1 MLYLVLGLCEDTS
14 SSCRKLITPFQ
25 FASQTCENFRI
36 SKLSGIGMQ
45 LTSTSQVGMG
55 DLSWTFEHEL
65 FFIKTSAIRAGDWVS
80 FHFPFKLVLY
90 ATFSRFNLVFQC
102 SRRLNGQA
110 KLHKNWWTYMNIFSR
125 VTHRQN
131 IYLSFELY
139 IYRLFYKERCYVQT
153 NKHTNEQ

>member
-1 MLYLVLGLCEDTS
+1 MLNLVLGLCEDAS

-25 FASQTCENFRI
+25 FASQTCENFKI

-80 FHFPFKLVLY
+80 FNFPFKLVLS
-90 ATFSRFNLVFQC
+90 ATFSRFSLAFQE
-102 SRRLNGQA
+102 GEMA
-110 KLHKNWWTYMNIFSR
+110 KPSSIK
-125 VTHRQN
+125 
-131 IYLSFELY
+131 IYE
-139 IYRLFYKERCYVQT
+139 
-153 NKHTNEQ
+153 HT